1 MRAEEM
7 MTMPAG
13 GARARSG
20 PAPDPNALR
29 NERSDVAGWKV
40 LPITG
45 RPGDPPD
52 WPLTEATDRELIHWR
67 RVWAMPQATEW
78 EKLGQLTEV
87 AVYVRRLVV
96 VEQPDATAAMGN
108 HVLRIAEGLGLTIPG
123 LLRNRWQ
130 IGGGQAAAPQAPAPT
145 GTAGAPARPRGTTRG
160 RLAAVPDAD

>member
-1 MRAEEM
+1 
-7 MTMPAG
+7 MTSG

-45 RPGDPPD
+45 RAGDPPD
-52 WPLTEATDRELIHWR
+52 WPLTEATGREMKFWAELWR
-67 RVWAMPQATEW
+67 KPQATEW
-78 EKLGQLTEV
+78 EKLGQVVDV
-87 AVYVRRLVV
+87 ALYVRRLTE
-96 VEQPDATAAMGN
+96 VEAPGASASLGN
-108 HVLRIAEGLGLTIPG
+108 HVLRLAEGLGLTIPG

-130 IGGGQAAAPQAPAPT
+130 IGGGQAPAPQAPAPT
-145 GTAGAPARPRGTTRG
+145 GTDGAPARPRGTTRG